1 MDNESN
7 ISVLISAF
15 LSEIDSGNLSE
26 SMRDAYHRVSS
37 DILNVAYEMDTTE
50 YSEEFAS
57 KCKEVLAKKI
67 PQCYRTTIN
76 RILRII
82 GEISVKGTADYSA
95 DYSNRGKYRV
105 SEQTQELSETILNY
119 HAVYGKERKKLD
131 TIIRHFFSWS
141 SGKGIT
147 IDDLSDQILV
157 DFLSEELPE
166 TNKCSMNRA
175 ITAIRCISAYFK
187 LIGKEGFSKDFT
199 QLKVKGGSTRAIPPY
214 SKDEICRILNVV
226 NTDCAPGKR
235 NYAIILLSYETGLR
249 GIDIRALRLSDIDWK
264 TGSIPIRQSKTSVPI
279 TVYISG
285 RVMNAMADYILNERP
300 ECDLEEVFLT
310 ARGDVRPLSEA
321 SAVTNML
328 DRYCRK
334 ADIRKVRSRSFHSLR
349 RSFAV
354 RMSEADAPI
363 ELISE
368 MLGHTS
374 IASDKPYLTY
384 NRNQI
389 AFCSIGFQEVPIKNG
404 VYAPGK
410 EASYESAE

>member
-131 TIIRHFFSWS
+131 TIIRHFSH
-141 SGKGIT
+141 
-147 IDDLSDQILV
+147 
-157 DFLSEELPE
+157 
-166 TNKCSMNRA
+166 
-175 ITAIRCISAYFK
+175 
-187 LIGKEGFSKDFT
+187 
-199 QLKVKGGSTRAIPPY
+199 
-214 SKDEICRILNVV
+214 
-226 NTDCAPGKR
+226 
-235 NYAIILLSYETGLR
+235 
-249 GIDIRALRLSDIDWK
+249 
-264 TGSIPIRQSKTSVPI
+264 
-279 TVYISG
+279 
-285 RVMNAMADYILNERP
+285 RP
-300 ECDLEEVFLT
+300 
-310 ARGDVRPLSEA
+310 
-321 SAVTNML
+321 
-328 DRYCRK
+328 
-334 ADIRKVRSRSFHSLR
+334 
-349 RSFAV
+349 
-354 RMSEADAPI
+354 
-363 ELISE
+363 
-368 MLGHTS
+368 
-374 IASDKPYLTY
+374 
-384 NRNQI
+384 
-389 AFCSIGFQEVPIKNG
+389 
-404 VYAPGK
+404 
-410 EASYESAE
+410 

>member
-175 ITAIRCISAYFK
+175 ITAISFLYN
-187 LIGKEGFSKDFT
+187 
-199 QLKVKGGSTRAIPPY
+199 LKCKGS
-214 SKDEICRILNVV
+214 
-226 NTDCAPGKR
+226 
-235 NYAIILLSYETGLR
+235 
-249 GIDIRALRLSDIDWK
+249 
-264 TGSIPIRQSKTSVPI
+264 
-279 TVYISG
+279 
-285 RVMNAMADYILNERP
+285 
-300 ECDLEEVFLT
+300 
-310 ARGDVRPLSEA
+310 
-321 SAVTNML
+321 
-328 DRYCRK
+328 
-334 ADIRKVRSRSFHSLR
+334 
-349 RSFAV
+349 
-354 RMSEADAPI
+354 
-363 ELISE
+363 
-368 MLGHTS
+368 
-374 IASDKPYLTY
+374 
-384 NRNQI
+384 
-389 AFCSIGFQEVPIKNG
+389 
-404 VYAPGK
+404 
-410 EASYESAE
+410 